1 MSYAAA
7 VRQYQ
12 EASASAAAGEASPHQ
27 LVAMLYAGAQARLAA
42 ARGAI
47 SRGDVAGKLKA
58 MSAAL
63 AIIEHLHLT
72 LDHQRGG
79 EIAVRLDSLYDY
91 MQRRLLHANVA
102 NDAAAVDEVLGLLRS
117 LGEGWSG
124 IAKAV

>member
-27 LVAMLYAGAQARLAA
+27 LVAMLYAGAQARLAT

-47 SRGDVAGKLKA
+47 ARGDLPGKIKA
-58 MSAAL
+58 ISAAL
-63 AIIEHLHLT
+63 AIIEHLQIT
-72 LDHQRGG
+72 LDHPHGG
-79 EIAVRLDSLYDY
+79 EIAARLQALYDY

-102 NDAAAVDEVLGLLRS
+102 NDAQALDEVLGLLRS
-117 LGEGWSG
+117 LSEGWNG
-124 IAKAV
+124 IARAV